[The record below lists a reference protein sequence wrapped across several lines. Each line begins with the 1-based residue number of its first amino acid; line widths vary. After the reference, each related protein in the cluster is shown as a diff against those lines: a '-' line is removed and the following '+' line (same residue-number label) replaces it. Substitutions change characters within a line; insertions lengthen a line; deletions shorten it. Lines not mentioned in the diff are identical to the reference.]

1 MSQWPIR
8 VMLTDN
14 IKRCPHCGYQGKAVR
29 EGGCLVWVAALAW
42 LVPLGFLSLGYW
54 PFFLLPA
61 VALTAWAWIA
71 ARSLCPAC
79 GARWKG

>member
-1 MSQWPIR
+1 M
-8 VMLTDN
+8 
-14 IKRCPHCGYQGKAVR
+14 
-29 EGGCLVWVAALAW
+29 
-42 LVPLGFLSLGYW
+42 VPLGFLSLGYW

-79 GARWKG
+79 GARWKA